1 MEKDYKDRIKNLKMA
16 LLEFLG
22 MNNRHYGDLTRIE
35 QSVEDLAQALNTRLD
50 QLLISFETGCGTD
63 VPVDESPRNQL
74 ADRLMDT
81 AVKLSKGGKVDQE
94 MADDFGHVLEIF
106 DLAADLKRQSETV
119 KDSAETAA
127 IKHKRDRS

>member
-50 QLLISFETGCGTD
+50 QLLLSFETGCGTD
-63 VPVDESPRNQL
+63 GPVDESPRSQL
-74 ADRLMDT
+74 ANRLIDT
-81 AVKLSKGGKVDQE
+81 AAKLSKGGKVDQE

-119 KDSAETAA
+119 MDSAETAA